1 MDYSVQ
7 IQSEEFDVARIYEEL
22 RDQSAGQAGAIVTF
36 VGLVRDRNAIA
47 GDGAEVD
54 ALVLEHYP
62 GMTEK
67 SIKGIIKEA
76 LDRWDIESTCVVHR
90 VGLLLPR
97 DPIVWVGSAAA
108 HRSEA
113 FDCCEF
119 VMDYLKTKAPF
130 WKKEE
135 TEEGVKW
142 IDSLDSDEVRVG
154 RWEAS

>member
-1 MDYSVQ
+1 MSSMMVRLQEERFDPGTL
-7 IQSEEFDVARIYEEL
+7 QSTLFEKTRRTGGL
-22 RDQSAGQAGAIVTF
+22 VTF
-36 VGLVRDRNAIA
+36 TGYVRAADSEGIP
-47 GDGAEVD
+47 
-54 ALVLEHYP
+54 LKSLFLEHYP

-67 SIKGIIKEA
+67 SIKSILKEA
-76 LDRWDIESTCVVHR
+76 IDRWDIESTCVVHR

>member
-1 MDYSVQ
+1 MSFMMVRLQEERFDTGTL
-7 IQSEEFDVARIYEEL
+7 QSTLFEKTSRTGGL
-22 RDQSAGQAGAIVTF
+22 VTF
-36 VGLVRDRNAIA
+36 TGYVRAA
-47 GDGAEVD
+47 D
-54 ALVLEHYP
+54 AKGIPLKSLFLEHYP

-67 SIKGIIKEA
+67 SIKSILKEA
-76 LDRWDIESTCVVHR
+76 IDRWDIESTCVVHR

>member
-1 MDYSVQ
+1 MSTMMVRLQEERFDPGTL
-7 IQSEEFDVARIYEEL
+7 QSTLFEISSRTGG
-22 RDQSAGQAGAIVTF
+22 RVTF
-36 VGLVRDRNAIA
+36 TGYVRAADPKGIP
-47 GDGAEVD
+47 
-54 ALVLEHYP
+54 LKSLFLEHYP

-67 SIKGIIKEA
+67 SIKSILKEA
-76 LDRWDIESTCVVHR
+76 IDRWDIESTCVVHR

-119 VMDYLKTKAPF
+119 VMDYLKSKAPF

-135 TEEGVKW
+135 TEEGVNW

-154 RWEAS
+154 RWESS

>member
-1 MDYSVQ
+1 MSSMMVRLQEERFDPGTL
-7 IQSEEFDVARIYEEL
+7 QSTLFEKTSRTGGL
-22 RDQSAGQAGAIVTF
+22 VTF
-36 VGLVRDRNAIA
+36 TGYVRAADPKGIP
-47 GDGAEVD
+47 
-54 ALVLEHYP
+54 LKSLFLEHYP

-67 SIKGIIKEA
+67 SIKSILKEA
-76 LDRWDIESTCVVHR
+76 IDRWDIESTCVVHR

>member
-1 MDYSVQ
+1 MSPMMVRLQEERFDPGAL
-7 IQSEEFDVARIYEEL
+7 QSTLYEKTS
-22 RDQSAGQAGAIVTF
+22 RTGGF
-36 VGLVRDRNAIA
+36 VSFTGYVRASDSKGIP
-47 GDGAEVD
+47 
-54 ALVLEHYP
+54 LKSLFLEHYP

-67 SIKGIIKEA
+67 SIKSILKEA
-76 LDRWDIESTCVVHR
+76 IDRWDIEKTCVVHR

-108 HRSEA
+108 HRGEA